1 MVYRLKTLE
10 PQMVV
15 QEANGGLELSLVAAL
30 AAEGLPVVVVNPRQV
45 PDFAKATGKLANSE
59 GLDASV
65 LAHFG
70 EAVKPLG

>member
-15 QEANGGLELSLVAAL
+15 LEAYGGLELPLVADL
-30 AAEGLPVVVVNPRQV
+30 AAEELPVAVVNPRQV
-45 PDFAKATGKLANSE
+45 PDFAMATGKLAKSDA
-59 GLDASV
+59 LDASV

-70 EAVKPLG
+70 ETVKPLG

>member
-10 PQMVV
+10 PQKVV
-15 QEANGGLELSLVAAL
+15 LEANGGLELSLVAAL
-30 AAEGLPVVVVNPRQV
+30 AAEELPVVVVNPRQA
-45 PDFAKATGKLANSE
+45 PDFTKATGKLANSDA
-59 GLDASV
+59 LDASV